1 MTVVDRPARGTRPAN
16 RRELI
21 LAAATELVASRGY
34 EHVSVGEIAA
44 GVAVGPS
51 ALYRHFSGKDEILA
65 EVIVD
70 LGDRFTA
77 LLDSLE
83 DQGQDHIL
91 HAVATFALDHRSAG
105 VLWQREL
112 RHLPAANQ
120 AVVRMRI
127 GTAHQRLAATVLGV
141 RPEVGRHGA
150 DALAAGVLAVVLSPS
165 FHRVDLPRPGFD
177 ALLTELAGRV
187 LAADLPEGFAR
198 ARREQPGGLPRT
210 SRRER
215 LLEAAIRL
223 FAERT
228 YASVSMEDV
237 AASVGM
243 AASSLYNHFPG
254 KLDLLVSA
262 LHRANG
268 YLQLTL
274 GETLAAARDP
284 ATALRDLVTCY
295 VRFALGH
302 PHLVDILITEVR
314 NLAPEDAPG
323 LLQEQRAYV
332 DEWVHLLRQV
342 HAELDG
348 ATARVVVHAALMVI
362 NDIARNADLRSLD
375 AAEAMM
381 AGLGRRVLDV

>member
-1 MTVVDRPARGTRPAN
+1 VTVVDRPVRGTRPAN

-21 LAAATELVASRGY
+21 LAAATELVASRGF

-44 GVAVGPS
+44 AVAVGPS

-77 LLDSLE
+77 LMDSLE
-83 DQGQDHIL
+83 DPEREQL
-91 HAVATFALDHRSAG
+91 LPAVATFALDHRSAG

-112 RHLPAANQ
+112 RHLPAAYQ
-120 AVVRMRI
+120 AMVRARI
-127 GTAHQRLAATVLGV
+127 GGAHQRLAAAVLGV
-141 RPEVGRHGA
+141 RPELGRDAA
-150 DALAAGVLAVVLSPS
+150 DAVASGVLAVVLSPS
-165 FHRVDLPRPGFD
+165 FHRVELPRPAFD
-177 ALLTELAGRV
+177 ALLTGLAGRV

-198 ARREQPGGLPRT
+198 ARREQPRGLPRT

-215 LLEAAIRL
+215 LLDAAIRL

-243 AASSLYNHFPG
+243 AASSLYNHFPR

-284 ATALRDLVTCY
+284 ATGMRDLVTCY
-295 VRFALGH
+295 VRFAMGH
-302 PHLVDILITEVR
+302 THLVDVLITEVR
-314 NLAPEDAPG
+314 NLPPEDAPG

-348 ATARVVVHAALMVI
+348 AAARVVVHAALMVI
-362 NDIARNADLRSLD
+362 NDLARNAEVRSLD
-375 AAEAMM
+375 AAEAMVT
-381 AGLGRRVLDV
+381 GLGCRVLDV

>member
-1 MTVVDRPARGTRPAN
+1 
-16 RRELI
+16 
-21 LAAATELVASRGY
+21 
-34 EHVSVGEIAA
+34 
-44 GVAVGPS
+44 
-51 ALYRHFSGKDEILA
+51 
-65 EVIVD
+65 
-70 LGDRFTA
+70 
-77 LLDSLE
+77 
-83 DQGQDHIL
+83 
-91 HAVATFALDHRSAG
+91 
-105 VLWQREL
+105 
-112 RHLPAANQ
+112 
-120 AVVRMRI
+120 
-127 GTAHQRLAATVLGV
+127 
-141 RPEVGRHGA
+141 
-150 DALAAGVLAVVLSPS
+150 
-165 FHRVDLPRPGFD
+165 
-177 ALLTELAGRV
+177 
-187 LAADLPEGFAR
+187 
-198 ARREQPGGLPRT
+198 
-210 SRRER
+210 
-215 LLEAAIRL
+215 
-223 FAERT
+223 
-228 YASVSMEDV
+228 MEDV